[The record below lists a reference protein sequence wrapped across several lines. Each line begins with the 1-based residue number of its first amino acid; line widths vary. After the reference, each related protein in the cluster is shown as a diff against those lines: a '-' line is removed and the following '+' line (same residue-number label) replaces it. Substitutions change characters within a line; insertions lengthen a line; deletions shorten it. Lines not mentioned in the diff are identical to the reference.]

1 MKKSILSLFIIVLFF
16 SCEKKE
22 QMIKEIVS
30 NDAMEQRS
38 NLVEKGYTEVEVNP
52 IIKESCYF
60 EKWDKTVETPVSGLF
75 EYYDENDNW
84 VASID
89 FGDGACD
96 EWATKTW
103 SVNIFP
109 EHPEGSENFSV
120 FKIKYDYKK

>member
-1 MKKSILSLFIIVLFF
+1 MKKSILSLSIIFLFF

-38 NLVEKGYTEVEVNP
+38 NLVEKGYIEVEVNP

>member
-1 MKKSILSLFIIVLFF
+1 MKKSILSLSIIFLFF

-120 FKIKYDYKK
+120 FKIKYDYQK